1 MLIIMKESFDEVL
14 GKVTDFLKNE
24 TKTETVIGQTFELGE
39 FKCVPVIRVGM
50 GFGFGGGEGEGDAPS
65 KGHGKGGGSGTG
77 AGMGVEPMGFLV
89 TRGDQISFIP
99 TRSSKGLTAA
109 FEKVPELL
117 EKYFEKKET
126 AQAN

>member
-1 MLIIMKESFDEVL
+1 MKESFDEVL

-24 TKTETVIGQTFELGE
+24 TKSETVIGQPFELGE

-50 GFGFGGGEGEGDAPS
+50 GFGFGGGEGEGEAPN

-99 TRSSKGLTAA
+99 TRMSKGLAAA
-109 FEKVPELL
+109 FEKVPDLL
-117 EKYFEKKET
+117 EKYFEKKEKET